1 MGNLESPKEDNQIMK
16 TNITPL
22 HDRLIVKR
30 IDEGEQIRGG
40 IIIPDSAKE
49 KPQEGEVIAAGEGK
63 YKEDGTRQP
72 LDVKKGD
79 RVLFGKYSSSEIK
92 IDGEDLLIMREDEV
106 LGIITRAGAAAGGK
120 KSK

>member
-1 MGNLESPKEDNQIMK
+1 MT
-16 TNITPL
+16 TNIRPL
-22 HDRLIVKR
+22 HDRVIVKR

-49 KPQEGEVIAAGEGK
+49 KPQEGEVIAVGEGK

-79 RVLFGKYSSSEIK
+79 RILFGKYSSSEIK
-92 IDGEDLLIMREDEV
+92 IDGEDLLIMREEEV
-106 LGIITRAGAAAGGK
+106 LGIIMRADVAAGGK

>member
-1 MGNLESPKEDNQIMK
+1 MA
-16 TNITPL
+16 TNIRPL
-22 HDRLIVKR
+22 HDRVILRR
-30 IDEGEQIRGG
+30 IEEGEQVRGG

-79 RVLFGKYSSSEIK
+79 RGLCGKYTSSDIK
-92 IDGEDLLIMREDEV
+92 IDGEDLLIMREDEI